1 MSFSAFLIY
10 YQKSQQ
16 ITDYQETG
24 RCHSDRAYWPR
35 TALATTA
42 QHPVQG
48 GPHPS
53 DGNRP
58 ARRGWTR
65 SSRQSCCQGSCLLAA
80 LTSDMPAA
88 GKSSITSNATTS
100 GSNSVVLAEGRLA
113 CPLFPPHS
121 PALLHGDFRLPAPS
135 IHHVFSLSRYKPGC
149 SLRGW
154 QNTEGTPTPYHRGS
168 HQIPEISNTAP
179 AVQGWALQPQ
189 TLMSPI
195 FWL

>member
-16 ITDYQETG
+16 ITNSQETG
-24 RCHSDRAYWPR
+24 RCHSDRAHWPR
-35 TALATTA
+35 MALATTA

-53 DGNRP
+53 DGNGP

-65 SSRQSCCQGSCLLAA
+65 PSRQSRCQGSCLLAA
-80 LTSDMPAA
+80 LTSDVPAA

-113 CPLFPPHS
+113 YPLLPPHS
-121 PALLHGDFRLPAPS
+121 YMETSISQLHQFITFSRSAGTNLVALYVAGRPQGVHQHLITEGRLKYLKSPTQRL
-135 IHHVFSLSRYKPGC
+135 LSRVGLC
-149 SLRGW
+149 S
-154 QNTEGTPTPYHRGS
+154 HKHS
-168 HQIPEISNTAP
+168 
-179 AVQGWALQPQ
+179 
-189 TLMSPI
+189 
-195 FWL
+195 